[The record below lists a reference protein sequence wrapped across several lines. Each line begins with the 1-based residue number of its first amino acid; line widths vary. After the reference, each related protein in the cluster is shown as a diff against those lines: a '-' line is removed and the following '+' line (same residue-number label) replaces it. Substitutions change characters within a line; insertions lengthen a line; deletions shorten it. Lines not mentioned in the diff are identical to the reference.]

1 MPQLERG
8 GKYVFGWSGLRPDNS
23 VLLPPEVVAEY
34 GLPQQGSVAIL
45 SGSKTSRGMRVG
57 LPARLEG
64 TVLDPA
70 SAIPCGDGLAR
81 LKGALV
87 TSATIDDGVM
97 RLPAAAVAA
106 FGLAADD
113 RLLVIRGSNLAFVM
127 AQTGPLV
134 EIGRRHPEV
143 PVFE

>member
-8 GKYVFGWSGLRPDNS
+8 GKYVFGWSVLRPDRS
-23 VLLPPEVVAEY
+23 VPLPPEAVIEY
-34 GLPQQGSVAIL
+34 ALPPNGSVVVM

-57 LPARLEG
+57 TAARLEG

-81 LKGALV
+81 LKQALV
-87 TSATIDDGVM
+87 ATAAIADGVM
-97 RLPAAAVAA
+97 TVPAAALDA
-106 FGLAADD
+106 FGLAAGD

-134 EIGRRHPEV
+134 EIGRKHPEV
-143 PVFE
+143 AVFE

>member
-1 MPQLERG
+1 M
-8 GKYVFGWSGLRPDNS
+8 
-23 VLLPPEVVAEY
+23 
-34 GLPQQGSVAIL
+34 
-45 SGSKTSRGMRVG
+45 
-57 LPARLEG
+57 
-64 TVLDPA
+64 LDPA

-87 TSATIDDGVM
+87 ASAGIADGVM
-97 RLPAAAVAA
+97 TVPAAALAA
-106 FGLAADD
+106 FGLAAGD

-134 EIGRRHPEV
+134 EIGRRHPEI

>member
-8 GKYVFGWSGLRPDNS
+8 GKYVFGWSVLHPDGS
-23 VLLPPEVVAEY
+23 VLLPPEAVTEY
-34 GLPQQGSVAIL
+34 GFPQQGSVVAM

-57 LPARLEG
+57 IAARLEG

-70 SAIPCGDGLAR
+70 LAIPCGDGLAR
-81 LKGALV
+81 LKQALV
-87 TSATIDDGVM
+87 ARATIADGVM
-97 RLPAAAVAA
+97 TVPTAALDA
-106 FGLAADD
+106 FGLSAGD

-143 PVFE
+143 AVFD